1 MQLYQIR
8 YFLALARSLNFT
20 RASEQCNVSQPALTK
35 AIQKLE
41 LELGGVLVHRER
53 NLTQLTDL
61 GKLVLPSLERVY
73 VASESVRA
81 SAEEFQRRKVAPLQI
96 ALASCISASILEAPL
111 IEVAKYVPGLQ
122 VELVEGEPSEIED
135 MLLSGVVSAALVGDD
150 TERSSQRIDE
160 WPLFD
165 ERLLVLT
172 PMESRFA
179 ERSTLS
185 PELLADATWI
195 GRTGFEPGCKC
206 WRELF
211 PEGGEPKV
219 GHRGHHLAQLQHM
232 VSAGLGLMLWPEHAP
247 HLDTLVVRAIEGRPL
262 HRTVALRVV
271 QGRRYSPALE
281 AFMKVARVLDW
292 TKSFPNS
299 EESSGGCERQPRH
312 INAGTSARMAT
323 GRGDVSPEPASLE
336 VGGSYRTAI

>member
-1 MQLYQIR
+1 MEFYQIR

-20 RASEQCNVSQPALTK
+20 RAAEHCNVTQPALTK

-41 LELGGVLVHRER
+41 LELGGVLIHRER
-53 NLTQLTDL
+53 HLTQLTDL

-96 ALASCISASILEAPL
+96 ALESCISASILEAPL
-111 IEVAKYVPGLQ
+111 IEVAKFVPGLQ
-122 VELVEGEPSEIED
+122 VELFEGELSEIDE

-150 TERSSQRIDE
+150 TERSSQRVDE

-172 PMESRFA
+172 PKESRFA
-179 ERSTLS
+179 ERSTIS

-195 GRTGFEPGCKC
+195 GRAGFQAGCRC

-211 PEGGEPKV
+211 PEGCEPKV
-219 GHRGHHLAQLQHM
+219 GHRGHHLAQLQYM

-247 HLDTLVVRAIEGRPL
+247 HLDTLVVREIEDRL
-262 HRTVALRVV
+262 LYRTVALRVV

-292 TKSFPNS
+292 KKSFS
-299 EESSGGCERQPRH
+299 KGEEPSGGRERQRRH
-312 INAGTSARMAT
+312 INANIS
-323 GRGDVSPEPASLE
+323 GDVSTKPVSSGMPA
-336 VGGSYRTAI
+336 SYRTAV